1 MAAGLSL
8 RPSQSALFTAAGRID
23 GVIFIFG
30 IL

>member
-1 MAAGLSL
+1 LSL

-23 GVIFIFG
+23 GFIFIFG